1 MKTEIRLCLA
11 QRAGIN
17 LKNLIKISKWKTQE
31 NFAIAINAHP
41 TTVRRW
47 IAHGINDI
55 DNLEKIAE
63 ILEIDILE
71 LLK

>member
-31 NFAIAINAHP
+31 NFAKTLNERGFENVYIP
-41 TTVRRW
+41 SKCETLV
-47 IAHGINDI
+47 
-55 DNLEKIAE
+55 LE
-63 ILEIDILE
+63 
-71 LLK
+71 